1 MAPLFTFVTSRAPGA
16 KHCLFPDDIAK
27 LYSWKHNLGKKTHT
41 KIEKQKNVTSHFLIQ
56 SNLDKWNF
64 SVTGKSSTYREIPL
78 IEILDKWNKF
88 HLLNIF
94 DEFTICIYH
103 SPLQYDLF
111 DLFFEHVSDLWLL

>member
-1 MAPLFTFVTSRAPGA
+1 MKILTFEKCPNFVAKKGHFPLEI
-16 KHCLFPDDIAK
+16 K
-27 LYSWKHNLGKKTHT
+27 
-41 KIEKQKNVTSHFLIQ
+41 LIQ

-64 SVTGKSSTYREIPL
+64 SVTGKSSTYQEIPL

-111 DLFFEHVSDLWLL
+111 NLIFEHVSDLWLL